1 MGVGAD
7 DQGDVVAVE
16 VSGTPGVRGREGLLV
31 VLQGCEEFLKGLTGG
46 KDSLA
51 LLNFFGFT
59 ILLHSDS
66 Q

>member
-7 DQGDVVAVE
+7 DQGDVVTVE
-16 VSGTPGVRGREGLLV
+16 VIGTPGVRGREGLLV
-31 VLQGCEEFLKGLTGG
+31 VLQRCEEFLKGLTGG

-51 LLNFFGFT
+51 LLNFFAFT

-66 Q
+66 